1 MKTLKR
7 IKRTVKMGVVLSIA
21 AVALSAYSAS
31 SASAL
36 PVPPS
41 LDQDMIIDIDDVT
54 FSEDL
59 IILFGTDID
68 VEATGCFPDFVP
80 APEGIDITV
89 TNNNDMLKRYEVFV
103 YDGVVEVSE
112 TPDFIFP
119 EEATGSESELVSSGE
134 THDFPRY
141 MGILFAPEAPTVV
154 RVQITESDIW
164 PNAEVD
170 VIFDEE
176 ITICEYD
183 AEEKLSEASEEYANI
198 VALAEA
204 EEAAAQ
210 AEAEAQAAAEAQAQA
225 EANAEEAEAQAA
237 EAQAEIDAA
246 EQAAAD
252 AEDALDAMM
261 NAINVDLEDYST
273 GFEQGSQTEGDPISS
288 NSQPLVDGES
298 AIGEIT
304 EGTSN
309 DSGLSVAM
317 ILILTLIGV
326 LGIGSAGVAL
336 NKMNR

>member
-1 MKTLKR
+1 
-7 IKRTVKMGVVLSIA
+7 
-21 AVALSAYSAS
+21 
-31 SASAL
+31 
-36 PVPPS
+36 
-41 LDQDMIIDIDDVT
+41 
-54 FSEDL
+54 
-59 IILFGTDID
+59 
-68 VEATGCFPDFVP
+68 
-80 APEGIDITV
+80 
-89 TNNNDMLKRYEVFV
+89 
-103 YDGVVEVSE
+103 
-112 TPDFIFP
+112 
-119 EEATGSESELVSSGE
+119 
-134 THDFPRY
+134 
-141 MGILFAPEAPTVV
+141 V